1 MKKLTSCA
9 PLRLVA
15 AVFALALAG
24 CSSYS
29 EIAPWDSSVRINDDE
44 TPRASFVTQNFS
56 YQLLCF
62 IPVCT
67 GKPWLEGEGPI
78 VDEFDVKFFADE
90 ATIDNNLR
98 SLQHALDVVGSH
110 RIANLRTTT
119 DDDAIWSLFILN
131 RHEVRTQC
139 IILNDNK

>member
-1 MKKLTSCA
+1 MKKLTKCA

-78 VDEFDVKFFADE
+78 VDEFDVKLFADE
-90 ATIDNNLR
+90 ATIDNNMR
-98 SLQHALDVVGSH
+98 STSLARTASPTCA
-110 RIANLRTTT
+110 RRRTTT
-119 DDDAIWSLFILN
+119 PSGACSSSIATRCARSASS
-131 RHEVRTQC
+131 
-139 IILNDNK
+139 